1 MKPDRLE
8 QLLSWARYLY
18 WSDILYQRWTSEA
31 QNPDDVDSSTAEWRS
46 FALAAQWLASVP
58 VLIEGWQK
66 LKMPEG
72 LINRL
77 LDAYP
82 DYCDLLRRFRNG
94 VYHFQPEIFDE
105 RLRAFPTSGQ
115 ETLLWVSALFYEFKR
130 FLWEW
135 PEKHSATEA
144 ETEELRSAIHR
155 AVGWLPVDILHARVH
170 DVQTLQRE
178 AESRLAETGD
188 YSTEEAAGLLAAIA
202 EAESEMAKLDKSPIL
217 NLLTRLNPRQ

>member
-8 QLLSWARYLY
+8 QFLSWARYLY
-18 WSDILYQRWTSEA
+18 WSDILYQRWTSKA
-31 QNPDDVDSSTAEWRS
+31 RDQDDVDSSTAEWRS

-58 VLIEGWQK
+58 VLIEGWRK
-66 LKMPEG
+66 LQMPDS

-94 VYHFQPEIFDE
+94 VYHFQPEIFDA

-135 PEKHSATEA
+135 PDKYSGTDAEKD
-144 ETEELRSAIHR
+144 ELRSVIHR
-155 AVGWLPVDILHARVH
+155 AVGWLPVDILHAMAH
-170 DVQTLQRE
+170 DVQRLQRE
-178 AESRLAETGD
+178 AESRLAEAGD
-188 YSTEEAAGLLAAIA
+188 YSSEEARELLAAIG
-202 EAESEMAKLDKSPIL
+202 EAERDMASLDKSPIL
-217 NLLTRLNPRQ
+217 NVLTRLTPR

>member
-1 MKPDRLE
+1 MPDQFE
-8 QLLSWARYLY
+8 QFLSWARYLY
-18 WSDILYQRWTSEA
+18 WSDILHQRWTSEA
-31 QNPDDVDSSTAEWRS
+31 RDQDDVDSSTAEWRS

-58 VLIEGWQK
+58 VLIEGWRK

-82 DYCDLLRRFRNG
+82 DYCDQLRRFRNG

-135 PEKHSATEA
+135 PDKPSGSEA
-144 ETEELRSAIHR
+144 EKEELRTTIHR
-155 AVGWLPVDILHARVH
+155 AIGWLPVDILHARVY
-170 DVQTLQRE
+170 DLQKLQRE
-178 AESRLAETGD
+178 AESCLAEAGD
-188 YSTEEAAGLLAAIA
+188 YSSEEAKEILAAIR

-217 NLLTRLNPRQ
+217 NVLTRLNPRQ